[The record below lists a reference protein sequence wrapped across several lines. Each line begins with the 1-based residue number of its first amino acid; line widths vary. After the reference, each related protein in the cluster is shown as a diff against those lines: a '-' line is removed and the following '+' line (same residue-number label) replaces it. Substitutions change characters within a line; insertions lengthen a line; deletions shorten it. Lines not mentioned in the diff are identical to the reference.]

1 MTVLLLKLTISPLV
15 IAFASLLA
23 RRFGP
28 ELGGW
33 LIGLPV
39 SAGPVAAFL
48 AVDHGAAF
56 AARVSTG
63 FVAGVSAQAAFVI
76 GYVAATRRNQ
86 RVGVALLAGTTS
98 FVLTGLALEAAGL
111 SLALL
116 LTFALAMLFLGL
128 KFVPKRALETELAP
142 ARHELA
148 LRMAAATCLVL
159 TITTFASTLGPGLSG
174 VATTFPLLSTILAVS
189 VHRVDPHAAVAVY
202 RGLLTGLFALT
213 GFAATL
219 ALIVARVPLA
229 AAFSVALVLTLS
241 IQLGSLRTLRRSS
254 AIHA

>member
-1 MTVLLLKLTISPLV
+1 VTVLLLKLTISPLV
-15 IAFASLLA
+15 IGLASLLA

-48 AVDHGAAF
+48 ALDHGAAF
-56 AARVSTG
+56 AARVATG
-63 FVAGVSAQAAFVI
+63 FVAGVSAQAAFVM
-76 GYVAATRRNQ
+76 GYVAMTRRG
-86 RVGVALLAGTTS
+86 RGAGVALLAGAVS
-98 FVLTGLALEAAGL
+98 FGLTGIALEAAGL

-116 LTFALAMLFLGL
+116 LTIALAMLFLGL
-128 KFVPKRALETELAP
+128 KAVPSRALELRLTP
-142 ARHELA
+142 GRHELA

-189 VHRVDPHAAVAVY
+189 VHRADPDAAVAVY

-219 ALIVARVPLA
+219 ALILSRVPLA
-229 AAFSVALVLTLS
+229 AAFSIALVLTLS
-241 IQLGSLRTLRRSS
+241 IQLGSLRTVRRS
-254 AIHA
+254 AALRA